1 MRIKSFYKL
10 ERVQQAMR
18 MFKPLTLA
26 IALSLVLPISLVTPL
41 QSSALE
47 IPSTFQIAGT
57 GYGHGVGMSQ
67 MGARSKA
74 LAGENA
80 ASILNYYY
88 KDVTMEKVDDA
99 KILRVNIGHQLTTAR
114 MLTRTQGANL
124 QIFRGNIGDA
134 QGVQPLA
141 TIPAMSSLNFS
152 ILGSTVIPSITTGK
166 IVSSI
171 PGNRIFTVRWS
182 GTRYLAGAD
191 GVLTLSHATRK
202 SNYRYGQ
209 VQIRAVKAGSL
220 GFRLAITN
228 SVRLADEYLWG
239 VSEMPSFWPMAA
251 LEAQAIASRTF
262 ALSKAGVIRKAC
274 DCDLYGE
281 ITDQKFLGYAKE
293 IEKKWGV
300 FWKAAVTNTAG
311 LVLTQS
317 GLPITAWFGSS
328 SGGITETAL
337 NAWGSERAFTQ
348 SVEDLASLDPTLNPN
363 FYKWERSITQSIT
376 AAAFLLPDVINLE
389 ILSRN
394 PSGTVG
400 MIRATASNGRQ
411 VSIRGETFRS
421 RAKIP
426 SAYFDLVGMQ
436 NTVEPTPSPSS

>member
-1 MRIKSFYKL
+1 
-10 ERVQQAMR
+10 
-18 MFKPLTLA
+18 MFKLLTFSFPF
-26 IALSLVLPISLVTPL
+26 ALLISLVSPI
-41 QSSALE
+41 QSNAVE
-47 IPSTFQIAGT
+47 IPTSFQITGA

-74 LAGENA
+74 LAGESA

-88 KDVTMEKVDDA
+88 KDVVLEPVDDT
-99 KILRVNIGHQLTTAR
+99 KILRVNIGNLLTSAR
-114 MLTRTQGANL
+114 MLTRTQGAFM
-124 QIFRGNIGDA
+124 QIFRGDIGDA

-166 IVSSI
+166 NVLSI
-171 PGNRIFTVRWS
+171 SGNRMFTVRWT
-182 GTRYLAGAD
+182 GTRYLAGVD
-191 GVLTLSHATRK
+191 GVMSLSHANRK

-239 VSEMPSFWPMAA
+239 VSEMPSFWPVAA
-251 LEAQAIASRTF
+251 LEAQAIASRTY
-262 ALSKAGVIRKAC
+262 ALSKAGIIRRAC

-311 LVLTQS
+311 QALTQS
-317 GLPITAWFGSS
+317 GKPITAWFGSS
-328 SGGITETAL
+328 SGGITETAI

-363 FYKWERSITQSIT
+363 FYKWERTITQSIT
-376 AAAFLLPDVINLE
+376 STAFLLPDVVNLE
-389 ILSRN
+389 ILNRN

-400 MIRATASNGRQ
+400 MIRATSSSGKQ
-411 VSIRGETFRS
+411 VSIRGEAFRS
-421 RAKIP
+421 RTKIP
-426 SAYFDLVGMQ
+426 SAYFNLVGVQ
-436 NTVEPTPSPSS
+436 NTVEPAPSPTP